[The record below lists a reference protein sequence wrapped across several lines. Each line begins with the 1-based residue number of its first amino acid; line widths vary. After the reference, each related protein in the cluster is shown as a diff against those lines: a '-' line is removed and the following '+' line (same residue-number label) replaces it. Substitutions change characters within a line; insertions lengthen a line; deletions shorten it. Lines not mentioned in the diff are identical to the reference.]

1 MNKVLLPALVIF
13 ISSCSVNSKITHNS
27 TSRSITSLDYSLNAL
42 LWQQRSGEYR
52 ALCYQAF
59 NTARV
64 QLDEILQQH
73 SAAKPLALVT
83 DIDESILDNSPEQA
97 NDLMNKT
104 TYTEESWIDWTDKA
118 IAKALPGAVEFFNYA
133 NSKGVNCFYI
143 SNRRPIEKETSIK
156 NLRQAGFPQADS
168 IHVMMKGE
176 SSDKEGRRE
185 LVSKD
190 YTIVMLIGDNLN
202 DFDKQFYKQN
212 AVTRSSLADS
222 SKQLFGTKFIVLP
235 NPLYGDWESAIWNG
249 EKISA
254 KEALK
259 RKKDALITY

>member
-1 MNKVLLPALVIF
+1 MLAIVISV
-13 ISSCSVNSKITHNS
+13 SSCAVNSKITHNS

-59 NTARV
+59 NTAKV
-64 QLDEILQQH
+64 QLDEILLKNN
-73 SAAKPLALVT
+73 SSKPLALIT
-83 DIDESILDNSPEQA
+83 DIDESILDNSPQQA
-97 NDLMNKT
+97 KDLLNKT
-104 TYTEESWIDWTDKA
+104 TYTEESWIDWTNKA

-133 NSKGVNCFYI
+133 KSKGVNCFYI
-143 SNRRPIEKETSIK
+143 SNRRPVEKETSIK
-156 NLRQAGFPQADS
+156 NLTDAGFPQADS

-176 SSDKEGRRE
+176 SSDKEGRRQS
-185 LVSKD
+185 VSKD

-202 DFDKQFYKQN
+202 DFDKQFYKQD
-212 AVTRSSLADS
+212 ATTRSNLTDS
-222 SKQLFGTKFIVLP
+222 NKQLFGTKFIILP

-249 EKISA
+249 EKITP

-259 RKKDALITY
+259 RKKSGLVTY

>member
-1 MNKVLLPALVIF
+1 
-13 ISSCSVNSKITHNS
+13 
-27 TSRSITSLDYSLNAL
+27 
-42 LWQQRSGEYR
+42 
-52 ALCYQAF
+52 
-59 NTARV
+59 
-64 QLDEILQQH
+64 
-73 SAAKPLALVT
+73 
-83 DIDESILDNSPEQA
+83 
-97 NDLMNKT
+97 
-104 TYTEESWIDWTDKA
+104 
-118 IAKALPGAVEFFNYA
+118 
-133 NSKGVNCFYI
+133 
-143 SNRRPIEKETSIK
+143 
-156 NLRQAGFPQADS
+156 
-168 IHVMMKGE
+168 MMKGE
-176 SSDKEGRRE
+176 SSDKEGRRA

-212 AVTRSSLADS
+212 AVTRSNLADS